1 LRSLKFRR
9 DTTSAIEFLAAHFDI
24 SQGIAAKA
32 YPHALEILTADGE
45 ISTEKVR
52 QILLMMQD
60 LGRKEPMAINPAA
73 LIDFSFL
80 REVHKERKVAAKGD
94 RR

>member
-1 LRSLKFRR
+1 MEIR
-9 DTTSAIEFLAAHFDI
+9 ANAADI
-24 SQGIAAKA
+24 SQAIAAKA

-52 QILLMMQD
+52 QIVLMMQD
-60 LGRKEPMAINPAA
+60 VGKKERMAIDPAS

-80 REVHKERKVAAKGD
+80 REVRKDRKVATKGD